1 MIIQEENRH
10 VREREQGFTLVEVM
24 IAIGVL
30 AFGILA
36 IASMQT
42 SSLGGTSRA
51 NSLTEAT
58 TFAMDRME
66 RVMIL
71 PYSQVLL
78 QNENVFSSA
87 DGVYNATIN
96 VNPGTP
102 TNNAATVTVTV
113 NWQEKGVNRVP
124 LVLTNIKNQL

>member
-1 MIIQEENRH
+1 MIIQEKKRG
-10 VREREQGFTLVEVM
+10 QGFTLIEVM
-24 IAIGVL
+24 VAIGVL

-66 RVMIL
+66 RIMIL

-78 QNENVFSSA
+78 QNGNVLSSA
-87 DGVYNATIN
+87 DGVYNATIKIN
-96 VNPGTP
+96 DTP
-102 TNNAATVTVTV
+102 PPTTNTALVQVEV

>member
-1 MIIQEENRH
+1 MIIQEKKRD
-10 VREREQGFTLVEVM
+10 QGFTLVEVM
-24 IAIGVL
+24 VAIGVL

-78 QNENVFSSA
+78 QNGNEFKSA
-87 DGVYNATIN
+87 DNVYTATIKIN
-96 VNPGTP
+96 EPPPPPPYTANTALVK
-102 TNNAATVTVTV
+102 VEV

>member
-1 MIIQEENRH
+1 MIIQEKKRG
-10 VREREQGFTLVEVM
+10 QGFTLIEVM
-24 IAIGVL
+24 VAIGVL

-66 RVMIL
+66 RIMIL
-71 PYSQVLL
+71 PYSGVLS
-78 QNENVFSSA
+78 ENGNVYNSA

-96 VNPGTP
+96 VNPGAP
-102 TNNAATVTVTV
+102 TANAATVTVTV